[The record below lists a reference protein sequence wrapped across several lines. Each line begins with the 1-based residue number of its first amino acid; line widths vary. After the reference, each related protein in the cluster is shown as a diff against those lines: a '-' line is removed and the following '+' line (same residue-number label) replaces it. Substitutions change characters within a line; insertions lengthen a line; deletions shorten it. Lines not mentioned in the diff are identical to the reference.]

1 MLERLQTVDWNAL
14 THAYGAA
21 ADVPDLLR
29 ALADPDRQVR
39 KDAYWELYGNIF
51 HQGTRYPAT
60 APAIPFLV
68 ELLADPATPDRHE
81 ILLLV
86 THLVTGQ
93 FSVAADPVMYAGESD
108 ARGAGGVAD
117 YPSILRDVY
126 RAAEAGLP
134 LYLDL
139 VQHAETAAVRGA
151 AAFLLACLWTHAA
164 AVVPVLRRQL
174 ARESSAP
181 GRASLAFAL
190 GRLQGAGGPDPALVR
205 LHAADPAPV
214 VRLLAAVG
222 LIRGA
227 GPAVSADVVDTL
239 IAAVEDPDAVPGYD
253 DLPCGERDLAGDI
266 GYVLRTLP
274 PELGRRALPAL
285 CAALGRAEDFGTAGL
300 VEAMLAFA
308 FGEPPEDADDD
319 VTDSDDDDDDDDD
332 ELRARRLDPS
342 ALTADQ
348 RRVLTVMAETHEL
361 WTIGN
366 LFFVL
371 RSYGVP
377 TRREELAALLGVP
390 LVRDESAELAAQA
403 RFHRV
408 HMHNPAE
415 AVTLLRKATAL
426 VPHDARLWHQ
436 LAQSHHAVGDLDDA
450 LVAADRALAL
460 DPDHA
465 AAHFERGLVAVH
477 TAPAEAAASFAR
489 AAELGHQPLQART
502 NQSTCLAMLGRRED
516 AIEILTALTDE
527 HPEFAPGWYSRGL
540 ALVKIGR
547 HHESVVALDRAI
559 ALDPDHANAHYARA
573 CAHALLGRRIPALA
587 DVARAVAI
595 DPAVR
600 AAIRDDADFTDLVD
614 DPEFQRLTAPPAEAD
629 DDAPAPPL
637 QPAALRN

>member
-60 APAIPFLV
+60 APAVPFLL
-68 ELLADPATPDRHE
+68 ELLGDPATPDRHE

-108 ARGAGGVAD
+108 ARGGD
-117 YPSILRDVY
+117 DEYPGILRDVY

-134 LYLDL
+134 LFVDL

-151 AAFLLACLWTHAA
+151 AAFLLACLWTHAGTI
-164 AVVPVLRRQL
+164 VPVLRRQL
-174 ARESSAP
+174 GRETSAP

-190 GRLQGAGGPDPALVR
+190 GRLQGARGPEPELLR
-205 LHAADPAPV
+205 LHASDPAPV

-222 LIRGA
+222 LARGA
-227 GPAVSADVVDTL
+227 GPEVSPAVVDTL
-239 IAAVEDPDAVPGYD
+239 IAAVEDPESVPGYD

-274 PELGRRALPAL
+274 PALGRRALPAL

-308 FGEPPEDADDD
+308 FGEPPAGPG
-319 VTDSDDDDDDDDD
+319 DSLVDEEDDDDRDAADGDEDDDAGAP
-332 ELRARRLDPS
+332 RIDP
-342 ALTADQ
+342 ATLTEDQ

-390 LVRDESAELAAQA
+390 LVRDEAAELAAQA

-415 AVTLLRKATAL
+415 AVTLLQKAVAL
-426 VPHDARLWHQ
+426 VPGDARLWHH
-436 LAQSHHAVGDLDDA
+436 LGQSHHAAGDLEDA
-450 LVAADRALAL
+450 LVAVDRALAL
-460 DPDHA
+460 DPDLA

-477 TAPAEAAASFAR
+477 TLPAEAAASFAR
-489 AAELGHQPLQART
+489 AAAMGHQPLQART
-502 NQSTCLAMLGRRED
+502 NQSTCLAMIGRRDE
-516 AIEILTALTDE
+516 AIEILTALTDD

-540 ALVKIGR
+540 ALVKVGR
-547 HHESVVALDRAI
+547 HLESIVALDRAI
-559 ALDPDHANAHYARA
+559 TLDPDHANAHYARA
-573 CAHALLGRRIPALA
+573 CAYALLGRRMAALA
-587 DVARAVAI
+587 DVARAIAI

-600 AAIRDDADFTDLVD
+600 QPIREDMDFSSLVE
-614 DPEFQRLTAPPAEAD
+614 DPEFQRLTAAPEEA
-629 DDAPAPPL
+629 PERPEPG
-637 QPAALRN
+637 ALRN

>member
-60 APAIPFLV
+60 APAIPFLL

-81 ILLLV
+81 LLLLV

-108 ARGAGGVAD
+108 TARAPSDTIDYAD
-117 YPSILRDVY
+117 ILRDVY
-126 RAAEAGLP
+126 RAAEVGLP
-134 LYLDL
+134 VYLDL
-139 VQHAETAAVRGA
+139 VQYAETAAVRGA

-164 AVVPVLRRQL
+164 AVVPVLRRRL

-181 GRASLAFAL
+181 GRASLVFAL
-190 GRLQGAGGPDPALVR
+190 GRLQDAHGPDPELVR
-205 LHAADPAPV
+205 LHREDPAPV

-222 LIRGA
+222 LTRGA
-227 GPAVSADVVDTL
+227 GPELAPAVVDTL
-239 IAAVEDPDAVPGYD
+239 IAAVEDPDSVPGYD

-274 PELGRRALPAL
+274 PALGRRALPAL
-285 CAALGRAEDFGTAGL
+285 CAALRRAEDFGTAGL
-300 VEAMLAFA
+300 VEAMLVFA
-308 FGEPPEDADDD
+308 FGEPQAVPG
-319 VTDSDDDDDDDDD
+319 DSDD
-332 ELRARRLDPS
+332 EPASPRIDPA
-342 ALTADQ
+342 ALTDDQ
-348 RRVLTVMAETHEL
+348 RRVLTVMASTHEL

-371 RSYGVP
+371 RSHGVP
-377 TRREELAALLGVP
+377 TRREDLAALLGVP
-390 LVRDESAELAAQA
+390 LVRDEAAELAAQA

-408 HMHNPAE
+408 HMHNPGE
-415 AVTLLRKATAL
+415 AVTLLQKATAL
-426 VPHDARLWHQ
+426 VPGDARLWHQ
-436 LAQSHHAVGDLDDA
+436 LAQSHHAVGDLPDA
-450 LVAADRALAL
+450 LAAVDRALAL

-465 AAHFERGLVAVH
+465 AAHFERGLVAAH
-477 TAPAEAAASFAR
+477 SAPAEAAASFAR
-489 AAELGHQPLQART
+489 AAALGHQPLQART
-502 NQSTCLAMLGRRED
+502 NQSTCLAMIGRRD
-516 AIEILTALTDE
+516 AAIALLTALTEE

-540 ALVKIGR
+540 ALVKVGR
-547 HHESVVALDRAI
+547 HLESVVALDRAI

-573 CAHALLGRRIPALA
+573 CAHALLGRRGPALA
-587 DVARAVAI
+587 DITRAIAI

-600 AAIRDDADFTDLVD
+600 QAIRDDADFTDLID
-614 DPEFQRLTAPPAEAD
+614 DPEFLRLTATPDEPPPA
-629 DDAPAPPL
+629 L
-637 QPAALRN
+637 QAGVLRN

>member
-29 ALADPDRQVR
+29 ALADPDRQIR

-60 APAIPFLV
+60 APAVPFLL
-68 ELLADPATPDRHE
+68 ELLADQSTPDRHE

-108 ARGAGGVAD
+108 LVRGGDD
-117 YPSILRDVY
+117 YPAILRDVY
-126 RAAEAGLP
+126 RAAEVGLP
-134 LYLDL
+134 IYLDL

-151 AAFLLACLWTHAA
+151 AAFLLACLWTHAGV
-164 AVVPVLRRQL
+164 VVPLLRRQL
-174 ARESSAP
+174 AHETSAP

-190 GRLQGAGGPDPALVR
+190 GRLQGATGPDPELVR

-222 LIRGA
+222 LARAA
-227 GPAVSADVVDTL
+227 GPDVSPAVVDTL
-239 IAAVEDPDAVPGYD
+239 IAAVEDPDSVPGYD

-274 PELGRRALPAL
+274 PGLGRRALPAL

-308 FGEPPEDADDD
+308 FGEPPVPQDSRI
-319 VTDSDDDDDDDDD
+319 TDHDTTDDDDSETDD
-332 ELRARRLDPS
+332 EHDVPPIDPA
-342 ALTADQ
+342 ALSADQ

-371 RSYGVP
+371 RSYGIP

-390 LVRDESAELAAQA
+390 LIRDEAAELAAQA

-426 VPHDARLWHQ
+426 VPGDARLWHH
-436 LAQSHHAVGDLDDA
+436 LAQSHHAAGDLDDA
-450 LVAADRALAL
+450 LAAADRALAL
-460 DPDHA
+460 DPGHA
-465 AAHFERGLVAVH
+465 AAHFERGLVSVH
-477 TAPAEAAASFAR
+477 TQPAEAAASFAR
-489 AAELGHQPLQART
+489 AAALGHQPLQART
-502 NQSTCLAMLGRRED
+502 NQSTCLAMIGRRDE
-516 AIEILTALTDE
+516 AIDILTALTDE

-547 HHESVVALDRAI
+547 HLESIVALDRAI

-573 CAHALLGRRIPALA
+573 CAHALLGRRAPALA
-587 DVARAVAI
+587 DVARAIAI

-600 AAIRDDADFTDLVD
+600 EPIRDDADFTDLLD
-614 DPEFQRLTAPPAEAD
+614 DPEFLRLTAPPDED
-629 DDAPAPPL
+629 PPPARDPG
-637 QPAALRN
+637 ALRN

>member
-60 APAIPFLV
+60 APAIPFLL

-81 ILLLV
+81 LLLLV

-108 ARGAGGVAD
+108 GARDRSDTLD
-117 YPSILRDVY
+117 YSDILRDVY
-126 RAAEAGLP
+126 RAAEVGLP

-164 AVVPVLRRQL
+164 TVVPVLRRRL
-174 ARESSAP
+174 ARETSAP
-181 GRASLAFAL
+181 GRASLVFAL
-190 GRLQGAGGPDPALVR
+190 GRLQDAHGPDPELVR
-205 LHAADPAPV
+205 LHRDDPAPV

-222 LIRGA
+222 LTRGA
-227 GPAVSADVVDTL
+227 GPELAPAVVDTL
-239 IAAVEDPDAVPGYD
+239 IAAVEDPDSVPGYD

-266 GYVLRTLP
+266 GYVLRSLP
-274 PELGRRALPAL
+274 PALGKRALPAL

-308 FGEPPEDADDD
+308 FGEPRPVPEDSDED
-319 VTDSDDDDDDDDD
+319 VQAP
-332 ELRARRLDPS
+332 RIDPA
-342 ALTADQ
+342 ALTDDQ
-348 RRVLTVMAETHEL
+348 RRVLAVMAGTHEL

-371 RSYGVP
+371 RSHGVP

-390 LVRDESAELAAQA
+390 LVRDEAAELAAQA

-415 AVTLLRKATAL
+415 AVTLLQKAVAL
-426 VPHDARLWHQ
+426 VPGDARLWHQ
-436 LAQSHHAVGDLDDA
+436 LAQSHHAVGDLPDA
-450 LVAADRALAL
+450 LAAADRALAL
-460 DPDHA
+460 DPGHA
-465 AAHFERGLVAVH
+465 AAHFERGLVAAH
-477 TAPAEAAASFAR
+477 SAPAEAAASFAR
-489 AAELGHQPLQART
+489 AAALGHQPLQART
-502 NQSTCLAMLGRRED
+502 NQSTCLAMIGQRD
-516 AIEILTALTDE
+516 AAIDLLTALTDE

-540 ALVKIGR
+540 ALVKLGR
-547 HHESVVALDRAI
+547 HLESIVALDRAV

-573 CAHALLGRRIPALA
+573 CAHALLGRRGPALA
-587 DVARAVAI
+587 DIARACAI

-600 AAIRDDADFTDLVD
+600 QAIRDDADFVELID
-614 DPEFQRLTAPPAEAD
+614 DPEFVRLTTPSDEPPPA
-629 DDAPAPPL
+629 APVGV
-637 QPAALRN
+637 LRN

>member
-29 ALADPDRQVR
+29 ALADPDRQIR

-60 APAIPFLV
+60 APAVPFLL
-68 ELLADPATPDRHE
+68 ELLGDPSTPDRHE

-108 ARGAGGVAD
+108 AHSGD
-117 YPSILRDVY
+117 DEYPGILRDVY

-134 LYLDL
+134 LYVDL

-151 AAFLLACLWTHAA
+151 AAFLLACLWTHAGTI
-164 AVVPVLRRQL
+164 VPVLRRQL
-174 ARESSAP
+174 GRETSAP

-190 GRLQGAGGPDPALVR
+190 GRLQGAGGPDPELVR
-205 LHAADPAPV
+205 LHARDAAPV

-222 LIRGA
+222 LTRA
-227 GPAVSADVVDTL
+227 SGPDVSPAVVDTL
-239 IAAVEDPDAVPGYD
+239 IAAVEDPDSVPGYD

-274 PELGRRALPAL
+274 PALGRRALPAL

-308 FGEPPEDADDD
+308 FGEPKAGDEDRVEDADEDEEDD
-319 VTDSDDDDDDDDD
+319 GG
-332 ELRARRLDPS
+332 ARIDPQT
-342 ALTADQ
+342 LTEDQ

-377 TRREELAALLGVP
+377 TRREDLAALLGVP
-390 LVRDESAELAAQA
+390 LVRDEAAELAAQA

-408 HMHNPAE
+408 HMHNPGE
-415 AVTLLRKATAL
+415 AVTLLQKATAL
-426 VPHDARLWHQ
+426 VPGDARLWHH
-436 LAQSHHAVGDLDDA
+436 LAQSHHAVGDLADA
-450 LVAADRALAL
+450 LAAADRALAI
-460 DPDHA
+460 DPELA

-477 TAPAEAAASFAR
+477 TEPAAAAASFAR

-502 NQSTCLAMLGRRED
+502 NQSTCLAMIGRRDE
-516 AIEILTALTDE
+516 AIEILTMLTDE

-540 ALVKIGR
+540 ALVKVGR
-547 HHESVVALDRAI
+547 HLESIVALDRAI

-573 CAHALLGRRIPALA
+573 CAHALLGRRAAALA
-587 DVARAVAI
+587 DVARAIAI

-600 AAIRDDADFTDLVD
+600 AAIREDADFTELVD
-614 DPEFQRLTAPPAEAD
+614 DPEFQRITAAPEEAPPSAE
-629 DDAPAPPL
+629 PG
-637 QPAALRN
+637 ALRN

>member
-1 MLERLQTVDWNAL
+1 MFERLQTVDWNAL
-14 THAYGAA
+14 THAYGVA

-60 APAIPFLV
+60 APAVPFLL
-68 ELLADPATPDRHE
+68 ELLADPSTPDRHE

-108 ARGAGGVAD
+108 ASGGD
-117 YPSILRDVY
+117 DEYPGILRDVY
-126 RAAEAGLP
+126 RAAEAGLQ
-134 LYLDL
+134 LFVDL

-151 AAFLLACLWTHAA
+151 ASFLLACLWTHAGTI
-164 AVVPVLRRQL
+164 VPVLRRQL
-174 ARESSAP
+174 GRETSAA

-190 GRLQGAGGPDPALVR
+190 GRLQGAGGPDPELVR
-205 LHAADPAPV
+205 LHDRDAAPV

-222 LIRGA
+222 LTRA
-227 GPAVSADVVDTL
+227 SGPDVSPAVVDTL
-239 IAAVEDPDAVPGYD
+239 IAAVEDPDSVPGYD

-274 PELGRRALPAL
+274 PTLGRRALPAL

-308 FGEPPEDADDD
+308 FGEPTAGSEDSME
-319 VTDSDDDDDDDDD
+319 DSEEEDDD
-332 ELRARRLDPS
+332 EGGGTIDPNT
-342 ALTADQ
+342 LTEDQ

-377 TRREELAALLGVP
+377 TRREELATLLGIP
-390 LVRDESAELAAQA
+390 LVRDEAAELAAQA

-408 HMHNPAE
+408 HMHNPGE
-415 AVTLLRKATAL
+415 AVTLLQKATAL
-426 VPHDARLWHQ
+426 VPGDARLWHN
-436 LAQSHHAVGDLDDA
+436 LAQSHHAVGDLTDA
-450 LVAADRALAL
+450 LAAADRALAI
-460 DPDHA
+460 DPELA

-477 TAPAEAAASFAR
+477 TQPEEAAASFAR

-502 NQSTCLAMLGRRED
+502 NQSTCLAMIGRRDE
-516 AIEILTALTDE
+516 AIEILSTLTDE

-540 ALVKIGR
+540 ALVKVGR
-547 HHESVVALDRAI
+547 HLESIVALDRAI

-573 CAHALLGRRIPALA
+573 CAHALLGRRAAALA
-587 DVARAVAI
+587 DVVRAIAI
-595 DPAVR
+595 DPGVR
-600 AAIRDDADFTDLVD
+600 AAIRDDADFTELIE
-614 DPEFQRLTAPPAEAD
+614 DPEFQRITAPPEE
-629 DDAPAPPL
+629 APPS
-637 QPAALRN
+637 AESGALRN

>member
-60 APAIPFLV
+60 APAVPFLV

-81 ILLLV
+81 LLLLV

-93 FSVAADPVMYAGESD
+93 FSVAADPVMYAGEPD
-108 ARGAGGVAD
+108 VAAD
-117 YPSILRDVY
+117 DPGEYPAILRDVY
-126 RAAEAGLP
+126 RAAEVGLP
-134 LYLDL
+134 IYLDL
-139 VQHAETAAVRGA
+139 LEHAETAAVRGA

-164 AVVPVLRRQL
+164 TTVPVLRRRL
-174 ARESSAP
+174 ARETSAP
-181 GRASLAFAL
+181 GRASLVFAL
-190 GRLQGAGGPDPALVR
+190 GRLQDAHGRDPALVR
-205 LHAADPAPV
+205 LHRSDPAPV

-222 LIRGA
+222 LTRGA
-227 GPAVSADVVDTL
+227 GPDLDPSVVDTL
-239 IAAVEDPDAVPGYD
+239 IAAVEDPDSVPGYD

-274 PELGRRALPAL
+274 PALGRRALPAL

-308 FGEPPEDADDD
+308 FGEPPVLED
-319 VTDSDDDDDDDDD
+319 SHHDDDDDDDDD
-332 ELRARRLDPS
+332 APAAPRLDPE

-348 RRVLTVMAETHEL
+348 RRVLTVMAGTHEL

-371 RSYGVP
+371 RAHGVP
-377 TRREELAALLGVP
+377 TRREELARLLGVP
-390 LVRDESAELAAQA
+390 LVRDEAAELAAQA

-408 HMHNPAE
+408 HMHNPGE
-415 AVTLLRKATAL
+415 AVTLLQKATAL
-426 VPHDARLWHQ
+426 VPGDARLWHQ

-450 LVAADRALAL
+450 LGAVDRALAL
-460 DPDHA
+460 DSNHA
-465 AAHFERGLVAVH
+465 AAHFERGLVA
-477 TAPAEAAASFAR
+477 AASDPAAAAESFAR
-489 AAELGHQPLQART
+489 AAALGHQPLQART
-502 NQSTCLAMLGRRED
+502 NQSTCLAMIGRRD
-516 AIEILTALTDE
+516 AAIDLLTALTDE

-540 ALVKIGR
+540 ALVKVGR
-547 HHESVVALDRAI
+547 HLEALVALDRAI

-573 CAHALLGRRIPALA
+573 CAHALLGRKSPALA
-587 DVARAVAI
+587 DIARAIAI

-600 AAIRDDADFTDLVD
+600 QPIHDDADFADLAD
-614 DPEFQRLTAPPAEAD
+614 DPAFVHLTAPP
-629 DDAPAPPL
+629 DDAPPP
-637 QPAALRN
+637 PRPTAMTATAGLRN

>member
-60 APAIPFLV
+60 APAVPFLL
-68 ELLADPATPDRHE
+68 ELLGDPATPDRHE

-108 ARGAGGVAD
+108 ARGGD
-117 YPSILRDVY
+117 DEYPGILRDVY
-126 RAAEAGLP
+126 RAAEAGLS
-134 LYLDL
+134 LFVDL

-151 AAFLLACLWTHAA
+151 AAFLLACLWTHAGTI
-164 AVVPVLRRQL
+164 VPVLRRQL
-174 ARESSAP
+174 GRETSAA

-190 GRLQGAGGPDPALVR
+190 GRLQGAGGPEPELVR
-205 LHAADPAPV
+205 LHTSDPAPV

-222 LIRGA
+222 LARAA
-227 GPAVSADVVDTL
+227 GPEVSPAVVDTL
-239 IAAVEDPDAVPGYD
+239 IAAVEDPDSVPGYD

-274 PELGRRALPAL
+274 PALGRRALPAL

-308 FGEPPEDADDD
+308 FGEPRAVPEDRDEDADPDE
-319 VTDSDDDDDDDDD
+319 DD
-332 ELRARRLDPS
+332 EGGAPTIDPT
-342 ALTADQ
+342 ALTDDQ

-390 LVRDESAELAAQA
+390 LVRDEAAELAAQA

-415 AVTLLRKATAL
+415 AVTLLQKAVAL
-426 VPHDARLWHQ
+426 VSGDARLWHH

-450 LVAADRALAL
+450 LAAADRALAL
-460 DPDHA
+460 DPDLA

-477 TAPAEAAASFAR
+477 TRPAEAAASFAR
-489 AAELGHQPLQART
+489 AAALGHQPLQART
-502 NQSTCLAMLGRRED
+502 NQSTCLAMVGRRDE

-540 ALVKIGR
+540 ALVKVGR
-547 HHESVVALDRAI
+547 HLESIVALDRAI

-573 CAHALLGRRIPALA
+573 CAHALLGRRGPALA
-587 DVARAVAI
+587 DVARAIAI

-600 AAIRDDADFTDLVD
+600 GPIREDADFVELID
-614 DPEFQRLTAPPAEAD
+614 DPEFQRLTAPPEEA
-629 DDAPAPPL
+629 
-637 QPAALRN
+637 AASPEPGTLRN